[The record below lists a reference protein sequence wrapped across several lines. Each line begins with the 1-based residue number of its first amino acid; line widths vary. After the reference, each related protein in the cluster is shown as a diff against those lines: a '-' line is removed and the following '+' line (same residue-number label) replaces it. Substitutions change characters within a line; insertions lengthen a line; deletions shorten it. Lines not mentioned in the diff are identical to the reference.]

1 MNRRLPVY
9 LLLDCSE
16 SMAGEAFDAVVS
28 GIGALAGELRR
39 DPQALETACVSVI
52 TFSSVAR
59 QVMPLTDLMNFKLP
73 RLRLGSGTAL
83 GGALRLWQQCMAQE
97 VLKTSATQKG
107 DYKPV
112 CFIMTDGEPTD
123 AWEVAA
129 DQVRTSVAGK
139 KANVIAVAC
148 GKDADVAKL
157 RRITET
163 VLLMKDANAGAFAQF
178 FKWVSASVSTASQ
191 KLEQGGGR
199 GLGLPKPPEGVE
211 IASATEGPLPGGAA
225 DRQIFLH
232 TRCTKTKGFYLIR
245 YIKNSEGQGGSG
257 KRMSLVYRA
266 VAAHK
271 VEDFEFEAEGESPK
285 LKVSNENLVGCPAC
299 PYCGN
304 GLWGMCPN
312 GHVHCCPEYSGSITL
327 TCPWCGVTC
336 SYSPNRFDVGRGVG

>member
-28 GIGALAGELRR
+28 GIGTLAGELRR
-39 DPQALETACVSVI
+39 DPQALETACMSVI

-59 QVMPLTDLMNFKLP
+59 QVMPLTDLMSFRLP

-83 GGALRLWQQCMAQE
+83 GGALMLWQQCMARD
-97 VLKTSATQKG
+97 VVKTSATQKG

-129 DQVRTSVAGK
+129 DQVRTCVAGK

-148 GKDADVAKL
+148 GQDAVLAKL

-163 VLLMKDANAGAFAQF
+163 VLLMKGTNAGAFAQF

-191 KLEQGGGR
+191 KLEQGGAH
-199 GLGLPKPPEGVE
+199 GLGLPNPPEGVE
-211 IASATEGPLPGGAA
+211 IASAAAGPLSRGAA
-225 DRQIFLH
+225 DRQVFLH
-232 TRCTKTKGFYLIR
+232 TRCMKTKGFYLIR
-245 YIKNSEGQGGSG
+245 YVRNSEGQGRAESG
-257 KRMSLVYRA
+257 ASPVYRA
-266 VAAHK
+266 AAAHK
-271 VEDFEFEAEGESPK
+271 VEDFESDAEGESPR
-285 LKVSNENLVGCPAC
+285 LKVSNENLVGSPAC

-304 GLWGMCPN
+304 GIWGMCPK
-312 GHVHCCPEYSGSITL
+312 GHVHCCPEYSGSVTL
-327 TCPWCGVTC
+327 TCPWFGITC
-336 SYSPNRFDVGRGVG
+336 SYSQNRFDVGRGVG